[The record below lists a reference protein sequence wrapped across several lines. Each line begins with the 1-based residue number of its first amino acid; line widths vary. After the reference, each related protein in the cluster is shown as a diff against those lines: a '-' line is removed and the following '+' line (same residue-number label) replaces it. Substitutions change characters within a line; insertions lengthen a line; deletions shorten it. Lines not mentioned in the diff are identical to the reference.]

1 MTRKE
6 RQRRRAV
13 AIGEVYRAKRKAPM
27 PSPKIIPLKT
37 RYNRHKRTSPDEWS
51 VLFCIIKSINLFF
64 GLHIVKNL

>member
-51 VLFCIIKSINLFF
+51 VLFCII
-64 GLHIVKNL
+64 